1 MHWEELTGDQFPSA
15 VTAAEGVCL
24 VPLSCLERH
33 AHHLPLGTD
42 ILIGRELCHRAAVLE
57 PAIVFPDV
65 IFTQILEARHYPGAI
80 ALEANLI
87 LRLLDSICQEIAR
100 NGLTKVV
107 LVSSHGGNEH
117 LVHLLA
123 QAQLAHR
130 RDYVLYVA
138 DPHLLPEDEATIATQ
153 WETAVDGHAGE
164 QETSQMLAIR
174 PELVHLTEVG
184 DDSEGMPRQ
193 RLDRLRQA
201 GVYTGIWWYADHPT
215 HYRGAARPATA
226 DKGERYLAAR
236 ARALAAAVRAIK
248 DDREAQRLQEEFFD
262 AGERHGV
269 PGGLQDA

>member
-15 VTAAEGVCL
+15 VAAAQGVCL

-33 AHHLPLGTD
+33 GHHLPLGTD
-42 ILIGRELCHRAAVLE
+42 VFIGRELCHRAAALE

-65 IFTQILEARHYPGAI
+65 IFTQILEARHHPGAI
-80 ALEANLI
+80 ALDADLM
-87 LRLLDSICQEIAR
+87 LRLLESICREIAR

-107 LVSSHGGNEH
+107 LVSSHGGNQH
-117 LVHLLA
+117 LVRLLA

-138 DPHLLPEDEATIATQ
+138 DPPLLPEDEATLSTQ

-164 QETSQMLAIR
+164 QETSQMLAMR
-174 PELVHLTEVG
+174 PELVHPAEAG
-184 DDSEGMPRQ
+184 DDAEGMPLQ
-193 RLDRLRQA
+193 RLDSLGRA

-215 HYRGAARPATA
+215 HYRGVARPATA
-226 DKGERYLAAR
+226 DKGEQYLAAR

-248 DDREAQRLQEEFFD
+248 ADREAQRLQDEFHD
-262 AGERHGV
+262 AAERHGAS
-269 PGGLQDA
+269 GGAQDA